1 MYDKKGERLMEE
13 KNKVVIPRKPT
24 SMIIKETK
32 DKLVEILNTSAL
44 PPFVLEPIMKDLYT
58 EVVGL
63 SQQQYLQEKTE
74 YEKALK
80 ECETTQESSDNN

>member
-1 MYDKKGERLMEE
+1 MDNNTNNMVQNVLPK
-13 KNKVVIPRKPT
+13 KPT
-24 SMIIKETK
+24 SLTLIETK
-32 DKLVEILNTSAL
+32 NSIAQIINNSNL

-80 ECETTQESSDNN
+80 ECEATQESSDNN

>member
-1 MYDKKGERLMEE
+1 MDNNTNNMVQNVLPK
-13 KNKVVIPRKPT
+13 KPT
-24 SMIIKETK
+24 SLILIETK
-32 DKLVEILNTSAL
+32 NSIAQIINNSNL

>member
-1 MYDKKGERLMEE
+1 MEE
-13 KNKVVIPRKPT
+13 KNKVVIPHKPT

-58 EVVGL
+58 EVAGL